1 MINLKSDFV
10 KDKYDELLEL
20 GNIENELYDKF
31 NVKKGL
37 RNANGS
43 SNCDYL

>member
-10 KDKYDELLEL
+10 EEKYEELLKL

-37 RNANGS
+37 RNK
-43 SNCDYL
+43 LH